1 MNVYMR
7 MVIPA
12 REYFAKMLLG
22 VIATSRGHETLLGE
36 LPKISRGFPPGIYHT
51 NDLGFRKAPQLSKIT
66 RAGFVITAQDE
77 EHGLTEESLD
87 FTIATRFHESTLEH
101 VSASF
106 SWGPW
111 DYAGLRERFPS
122 SAAIFHMTGSPRVD
136 LWRRDVAVSRFVD
149 RRAERLR
156 ADGRATVLVI
166 SNFGPQPTP
175 WWIAAGHSRGAE
187 LGLDVDGRLEHM
199 ELLAGY
205 QRTAIVFVR
214 AIHALSEHLPDA
226 RIVVRPHPTEAWGAL
241 AELIGPLPNVL
252 VTREGTTTDWLRAA
266 DVMIHSG
273 STTAFEAVIGGA
285 KAIAY
290 TPDGLNTEFV
300 TNRFALQAQS
310 LAELL
315 EVTRSV
321 IGGDGEAQKVLDART
336 ETAQDLI
343 DGRLFLP
350 QPAMSASL
358 IVDHWEELAQK
369 NGLPAAGLQQAARR
383 ARMGRSLRVRPRT
396 GGTSTHTPDGR
407 ATDSRG
413 GEVARVSRDETVRFP
428 ALRAEEVV
436 ADAAAMAEALDLRPI
451 DCRLLSERLILL
463 APRASGR
470 ARSGAPT

>member
-1 MNVYMR
+1 MR
-7 MVIPA
+7 MVTPA
-12 REYFAKMLLG
+12 REYFAKLLLG
-22 VIATSRGHETLLGE
+22 VIAASRGHETLLGE
-36 LPKISRGFPPGIYHT
+36 LPKISRGFPPGVYHT
-51 NDLGFRKAPQLSKIT
+51 NDLGSRKAPQLSKIT

-87 FTIATRFHESTLEH
+87 FTISTRFHESTLEH

-106 SWGPW
+106 SWGLW
-111 DYAGLRERFPS
+111 DYAALRARFPS
-122 SAAIFHMTGSPRVD
+122 STAIFHITGSPRVD
-136 LWRRDVAVSRFVD
+136 LWRRDIPVSRFFD

-156 ADGRATVLVI
+156 TDDVPTVLVI

-175 WWIAAGHSRGAE
+175 WWTAAGHARGTE
-187 LGLDVDGRLEHM
+187 LGLDVDERLEHM

-214 AIHALSEHLPDA
+214 AIHALSEHLPGA

-252 VTREGTTTDWLRAA
+252 VTRERTTTDWLRSA

-315 EVTRSV
+315 EVTRTAV
-321 IGGDGEAQKVLDART
+321 VGDAETPKVLDART
-336 ETAQDLI
+336 EAAQDLI

-350 QPAMSASL
+350 ERAMSASL
-358 IVDHWEELAQK
+358 IVDKWEELARR
-369 NGLPAAGLQQAARR
+369 NGLPAAGLHRAARR
-383 ARMGRSLRVRPRT
+383 PRLRMDSRMSPRNRATSGR
-396 GGTSTHTPDGR
+396 TPDDR
-407 ATDSRG
+407 ETDSKG
-413 GEVARVSRDETVRFP
+413 GETARVGRDESVRFP
-428 ALRAEEVV
+428 ELRAEEVV
-436 ADAAAMAEALDLRPI
+436 ADAAALAEALDVRPV
-451 DCRLLSERLILL
+451 DCRLLSKRLILL
-463 APRASGR
+463 TPPASGR
-470 ARSGAPT
+470 ARSGAAR